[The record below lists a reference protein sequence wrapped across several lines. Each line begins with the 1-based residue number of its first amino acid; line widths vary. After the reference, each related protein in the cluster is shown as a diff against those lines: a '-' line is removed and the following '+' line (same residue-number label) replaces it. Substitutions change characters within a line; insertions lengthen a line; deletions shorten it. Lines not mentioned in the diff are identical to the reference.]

1 MAAQI
6 IINQATRPPGVAGIA
21 RSDGVTAQLVT
32 CTSATLATSYEWT
45 VIDSPIRSTI
55 VRGAVTAGPSFTF
68 TPDVKGTY
76 QIQLRLNGS
85 SLGANVARS
94 FIAVRSFGVNTMGW
108 RYPGHTET
116 LEDNQTFPGLGFP
129 SNVNPRGWATN
140 DDLILEDTEEAVA
153 RVVGAVVV
161 SPGAGFD
168 SLVKLD
174 TATGQFDPSVIPGG
188 GGGGLGFP
196 RFRLPA
202 GVTITVPEDFQY
214 LVKGPL
220 TVDPGATLTI
230 DPGAQLAVI

>member
-1 MAAQI
+1 MA
-6 IINQATRPPGVAGIA
+6 
-21 RSDGVTAQLVT
+21 
-32 CTSATLATSYEWT
+32 
-45 VIDSPIRSTI
+45 
-55 VRGAVTAGPSFTF
+55 
-68 TPDVKGTY
+68 
-76 QIQLRLNGS
+76 
-85 SLGANVARS
+85 
-94 FIAVRSFGVNTMGW
+94 W

-116 LEDNQTFPGLGFP
+116 LEDNQDYPGLGFP
-129 SNVNPRGWATN
+129 GDVNPRGWATN

-153 RVVGAVVV
+153 RVTNAVVV

-188 GGGGLGFP
+188 VSGLGFP
-196 RFRLPA
+196 RFRLPT

-230 DPGAQLAVI
+230 DAGAQLAVI